1 MAWRAP
7 VDPLPQELFYEKKV
21 NSFAKLTDEVD
32 LLDLDS
38 GIRTFADYQGQKG
51 QFVFVTRS
59 PHDTYTLMVYARK
72 GGSALVP
79 GRRLLV
85 KEFKVKDDLV
95 DFMRGLLS
103 KPVRAFV
110 Y

>member
-1 MAWRAP
+1 M
-7 VDPLPQELFYEKKV
+7 PQALFYEKKV
-21 NSFAKLTDEVD
+21 GSFAKLMEEVD

-38 GIRTFADYQGQKG
+38 GIRTFGDYQGKKG

-59 PHDTYTLMVYARK
+59 PHDTYTLMVYERK
-72 GGSALVP
+72 GGDVP

-85 KEFKVKDDLV
+85 KEFKVKEDLV
-95 DFMRGLLS
+95 EFMRGLLS

>member
-1 MAWRAP
+1 MKQ
-7 VDPLPQELFYEKKV
+7 VFFEKRV
-21 NSFAKLTDEVD
+21 GSFPGLVEEVG

-38 GIRTFADYQGQKG
+38 GIRTFADYRGRKG
-51 QFVFVTRS
+51 QLVFVTRS
-59 PHDTYTLMVYARK
+59 PHDTYTLMVYERK
-72 GGSALVP
+72 GGDVP

-85 KEFKVKDDLV
+85 KEFKAKEDLV
-95 DFMRGLLS
+95 EFMRGLLS